1 MTENRFIW
9 GEVEYEITAQSSQ
22 AAIAAA
28 EWLFCSLTSTTR
40 PGPKP
45 KGQIAKISKKKAPP
59 SKDWPFLHPVL
70 IGPRECWVRI
80 DRKTGWLQVARDV
93 GLAAASGSNQTAAGL
108 LADRAEALAQYRR
121 TLAAAESRARATR
134 KKIIRRETAAPWDA
148 IALLA
153 SIDALLRKAPTLRG
167 KVDVMGHLCG
177 ITLSRGANGVWVDQ
191 YGGEYDLVAKKRV
204 SGASCEVK

>member
-1 MTENRFIW
+1 MTENRFVW
-9 GEVEYEITAQSSQ
+9 GDAEYEIEAASSQ

-28 EWLFCSLTSTTR
+28 ERLFCELTSYKKRGPAPNAKITR
-40 PGPKP
+40 
-45 KGQIAKISKKKAPP
+45 ISKKKAPDAR
-59 SKDWPFLHPVL
+59 DWPFLHPVL
-70 IGPRECWVRI
+70 IGPRECWIRI
-80 DRKTGWLQVARDV
+80 GRKTGWLQVAHDV
-93 GLAAASGSNQTAAGL
+93 GECAASGDNQTAAGL

-134 KKIIRRETAAPWDA
+134 KKIVRRETGAPWDA

-153 SIDALLRKAPTLRG
+153 SIDALLRKVPTLRG
-167 KVDVMGHLCG
+167 KVDVMGRLCG

-191 YGGEYDLVAKKRV
+191 YGGEYDLVATKRV